1 MNPVHASYSA
11 ARRCARH
18 GLRPAA
24 HLIRGGMR
32 PVFACDLSCSI
43 RIGKGSVLPRNA
55 LGAFIHPAAEIG
67 ENCKA
72 GQNVTIG
79 RRKGINVLPRLGDRV
94 TVGCGSLILG
104 PVTVSDD
111 AVIGARAVVI
121 HDVPSG
127 ATAVGVPARILEGRR
142 GDS

>member
-1 MNPVHASYSA
+1 MNPVHASYFA
-11 ARRCARH
+11 ALRCARH

-24 HLIRGGMR
+24 HLIRGVMR
-32 PVFACDLSCSI
+32 VVFACDVPYATK
-43 RIGKGSVLPRNA
+43 IGKGTLFPHHA
-55 LGAFIHPAAEIG
+55 LGAVIHPAAEIG

-79 RRKGINVLPRLGDRV
+79 RRKGINVLPRLGDRA
-94 TVGCGSLILG
+94 TVRCGSLILG
-104 PVTVSDD
+104 PITVGDD
-111 AVIGARAVVI
+111 AVIGAGAVVI

-127 ATAVGVPARILEGRR
+127 ATAVGVPARILEGGR